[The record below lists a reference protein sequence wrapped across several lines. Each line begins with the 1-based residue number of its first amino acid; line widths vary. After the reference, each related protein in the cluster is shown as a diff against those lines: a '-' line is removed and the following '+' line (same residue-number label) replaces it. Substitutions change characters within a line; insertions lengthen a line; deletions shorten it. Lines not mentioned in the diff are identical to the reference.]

1 MYSSKFLHSS
11 EIVLLLPS
19 QMFLSKFLSK
29 FPNSARS
36 ICLSLAVLH
45 DSICLSLAVLHNDL
59 YAFDPV
65 TLTWIDLS
73 SPTPGFVPAARYLLG
88 FVALDAMLYAFAGD
102 SNSGEIGGLGFCS
115 LEWSICFEVD
125 RVVLIAVIAFC
136 LHLI

>member
-29 FPNSARS
+29 FPNSAR
-36 ICLSLAVLH
+36 
-45 DSICLSLAVLHNDL
+45 SICLSLAVLHNDL

>member
-29 FPNSARS
+29 CPNSAR
-36 ICLSLAVLH
+36 
-45 DSICLSLAVLHNDL
+45 SICLSLAVLHNDL